1 VNDAKR
7 PRKGGV
13 VGKIVG
19 GEVVGDVGGSR
30 DGSEEE
36 VEFLFGEAVGGICVR
51 GCGEIEPVVALL
63 LREEGV
69 VVVLGLDL
77 DVGAE
82 EGGRRYGKQG
92 DELCYMIFVV
102 WS

>member
-1 VNDAKR
+1 MNDAKG

-36 VEFLFGEAVGGICVR
+36 VEFLFGETVGGVCVG

-63 LREEGV
+63 LGEEGV
-69 VVVLGLDL
+69 VVGLGLDL
-77 DVGAE
+77 GAE
-82 EGGRRYGKQG
+82 KNGRSYGKQC
-92 DELCYMIFVV
+92 D
-102 WS
+102 